1 MNNGDSRILCFYCFS
16 FDLLL
21 ISVENFVR
29 SACILV
35 PIVLLGGVCE
45 QLVST

>member
-1 MNNGDSRILCFYCFS
+1 MEIAEFYVFIVLVLI
-16 FDLLL
+16 DLLL

-35 PIVLLGGVCE
+35 PIVLLGEVCE

>member
-1 MNNGDSRILCFYCFS
+1 MEIAEFYVFIILVLI
-16 FDLLL
+16 DLLL

-29 SACILV
+29 SVSILV

-45 QLVST
+45 QLVRT